1 MKKDSLQQ
9 ELGLENSKGF
19 LIGKII
25 VIVIVIAVV
34 CAILIPTFITLA
46 ENNRLNQDLQVA
58 RNATKVAQGVGQD
71 ASLQDIYNELK
82 KQELDIENLIHED
95 YVVAYNAYTKN
106 FVLLNQELD
115 AVESMDIEKANIC
128 FFVND
133 ISDIYKKEQI
143 QNKKY
148 AITYFLCK
156 DIGQEIVINYPSS
169 INAGDNEIKSN
180 LVLNNVIQNEQVT
193 NSIEINGQF
202 SSNITLDMQNTNV
215 ELYGYAQNI
224 NLQNFSN
231 GALNVHGRVSS
242 ISTQQGNVKILS
254 GAYVKNLTI
263 TENAQNVELTNTGYI
278 GNLYCK
284 QLNAQNYKVTN
295 NGYIENCLDII
306 IEQNSNTIHIS
317 NYSQLCNFRDEVNSG
332 NSFYN
337 ANILLDANIEL
348 EQGWEPIGAYHKNEY
363 NTGENGKASFAGTFD
378 GNNYSIIN
386 LSNLTYDF
394 SNENMLGS
402 NAQSIKDMQ
411 EFHYGFFGVVTN
423 ATIKNIKFINV
434 NIRTPFDKVYGNG
447 VGAVAGYASGN
458 VKLENIEVQGYIQGY
473 DNVAGLIGIVDNVQS
488 VTISNCTNRADV
500 YANVRS
506 GGLVGNVEKASSI
519 SSTLKIENSK
529 NYGTILSSLEKV
541 YNHTLVSAGGIIGY
555 ITDFNAD
562 IVLSKCESNGAIKA
576 NFNVENV
583 TTTHVYVGYA
593 VGGSATKDLMD
604 NVKIEDCIFTGA
616 LVKIVNGQEM

>member
-58 RNATKVAQGVGQD
+58 RNATKVAQGVGPD

-106 FVLLNQELD
+106 FVLLNQDLD

-156 DIGQEIVINYPSS
+156 DIGQEIVINYPAS
-169 INAGDNEIKSN
+169 INAGDNEIKNN
-180 LVLNNVIQNEQVT
+180 LVFNNVIQNEQVT
-193 NSIEINGQF
+193 NSIEINGKF

-224 NLQNFSN
+224 NLQNLSN
-231 GALNVHGRVSS
+231 GVLNVHGRVSS

-263 TENAQNVELTNTGYI
+263 TQNAQNVELTNTGYI

-317 NYSQLCNFRDEVNSG
+317 NYSQLCNFRDEVNSD

-337 ANILLDANIEL
+337 ANIVLDANIEL

-363 NTGENGKASFAGTFD
+363 NTGEDGKASFAGTFD

-411 EFHYGFFGVVTN
+411 EFHYGFFGVVTS

-555 ITDFNAD
+555 ITDFNTD

-583 TTTHVYVGYA
+583 TTTNVYVGYA
-593 VGGSATKDLMD
+593 VGGCATKDLMD

-616 LVKIVNGQEM
+616 LVKIVNVQEM